1 MTESVI
7 ADTCVWIEYFRG
19 EPVLSGKL
27 ETLIKRDAV
36 CICGIVFYEMFQ
48 GLKNEKE
55 KTAID
60 DALKGLRYIE
70 MREDTWKSAG
80 ILARE
85 LKKTGITL
93 PPSDIFLAQLSIEN
107 NCKIF
112 TIDSHFKKIPGIS
125 IL

>member
-1 MTESVI
+1 MSKSVI

-19 EPVLSGKL
+19 EPALSGKL
-27 ETLIKRDAV
+27 ETLINREAV
-36 CICGIVFYEMFQ
+36 CICGIVLYELFQ
-48 GLKNEKE
+48 GLKDENEK
-55 KTAID
+55 TTID

-70 MREDTWKSAG
+70 MCEGTWKGAG
-80 ILARE
+80 VLAKE

-125 IL
+125 LL